1 MDNDTSSADEF
12 KQTRLKEIL
21 LQYTPADIY
30 NADETGLY
38 FRTTPDRTHAFA
50 DEKLSG
56 GKKSKERVTIM
67 VCSNMD
73 GSDKR
78 KLLVIGKSA
87 NPRCLKNVKR
97 LPVEYTANKN
107 AWMTSEK
114 FEHWLGEFNED
125 MKKQARK
132 VALIVDNAP
141 SHPMLT
147 PSNIKLYFLPP
158 NTTALVQPMD
168 QGIIKNLKGH
178 YRKELCSRILQTIDT
193 QITSQS
199 DLEAQ
204 SMEKHARSISLLDAI
219 HMVAEAWTSVKP
231 TTIYN
236 CYAKCGFVRSQT
248 LVLELSDISLD
259 KLSAPL
265 CMSQEIFDD
274 FLAFDDCCIDTH
286 DEQDLH
292 SSIVT
297 ELKDKREPPCNDSDD
312 ESESSV
318 EPVSRSELLA
328 AFSVIR
334 RHGMIQ
340 CDESLLSDLN
350 AIETRSFDHFSLK
363 QACLTD
369 FFK

>member
-125 MKKQARK
+125 TGNSSCDDYIL
-132 VALIVDNAP
+132 LI
-141 SHPMLT
+141 
-147 PSNIKLYFLPP
+147 
-158 NTTALVQPMD
+158 
-168 QGIIKNLKGH
+168 
-178 YRKELCSRILQTIDT
+178 
-193 QITSQS
+193 
-199 DLEAQ
+199 
-204 SMEKHARSISLLDAI
+204 
-219 HMVAEAWTSVKP
+219 
-231 TTIYN
+231 
-236 CYAKCGFVRSQT
+236 
-248 LVLELSDISLD
+248 LELHYH
-259 KLSAPL
+259 A
-265 CMSQEIFDD
+265 
-274 FLAFDDCCIDTH
+274 H
-286 DEQDLH
+286 DPC
-292 SSIVT
+292 VT
-297 ELKDKREPPCNDSDD
+297 N
-312 ESESSV
+312 
-318 EPVSRSELLA
+318 
-328 AFSVIR
+328 
-334 RHGMIQ
+334 
-340 CDESLLSDLN
+340 
-350 AIETRSFDHFSLK
+350 
-363 QACLTD
+363 
-369 FFK
+369 

>member
-56 GKKSKERVTIM
+56 GKRSKERVTIM

-236 CYAKCGFVRSQT
+236 CYAKCVFVRSQT
-248 LVLELSDISLD
+248 LVLEHSDISLH
-259 KLSAPL
+259 KLSAPV

-286 DEQDLH
+286 HEQDLH

-297 ELKDKREPPCNDSDD
+297 ELKDRREPPCNDSDN

-318 EPVSRSELLA
+318 
-328 AFSVIR
+328 
-334 RHGMIQ
+334 
-340 CDESLLSDLN
+340 LN
-350 AIETRSFDHFSLK
+350 
-363 QACLTD
+363 C
-369 FFK
+369 